1 MFTPVLLSFAIAAS
15 PASVDPITIN
25 QDAPTIVIPLAR
37 YNLGQPSDVRRLK
50 WRIVT
55 AAKLVCDNGQRGVRH
70 REAVACVKSATADAN
85 AQLSRMIAEN
95 SPASALTSAIGV
107 VARP

>member
-1 MFTPVLLSFAIAAS
+1 MLTPVLLSFAIVAA

-25 QDAPTIVIPLAR
+25 QDAPTIVIPLAH

-55 AAKLVCDNGQRGVRH
+55 AAKLVCDNGQRGVRYL
-70 REAVACVKSATADAN
+70 EAVACVKSATADAN
-85 AQLSRMIAEN
+85 GQLSRMMAAN
-95 SPASALTSAIGV
+95 PSASTLTSAIGV